1 MSTSL
6 EVPDR
11 LDQVMDGAGLL
22 AGAANI
28 IMQLA
33 HPGVGYGVYESKV
46 ETGQLFRH
54 PIKRTRTTLTYL
66 VVAARGTDEEKA
78 AFRKGVN
85 RAHAKVRSTPDSP
98 VQYNAF
104 DPELQ
109 LWVAACIYRGFE
121 DVNRALHGDLSPAAA
136 EFFYKEG
143 ATFGTTLQVPPEMWP
158 EDRIAFDEY
167 WNQALDKVSIDDTIR
182 EHVLSIARLE
192 FLPAIVSRLFGRLN
206 MFFTNGFLP
215 QQFRDEMHLTWTD
228 KDQKRFDRTLR
239 TIGAVSRRIPVRIR
253 EFPYN
258 LLMFD
263 LRRRMKAGKPLV

>member
-1 MSTSL
+1 MSTSF

-11 LDQVMDGAGLL
+11 LDQAMDGAGLV

-46 ETGQLFRH
+46 ESGQLFRH
-54 PIKRTRTTLTYL
+54 PIKRSRTTLTYL

-78 AFRKGVN
+78 LFRKGVN

-121 DVNRALHGDLSPAAA
+121 DVTRALHGELSPEAS
-136 EFFYKEG
+136 EYFYKEG
-143 ATFGTTLQVPPEMWP
+143 ATFGTTLQVPEDMWP
-158 EDRIAFDEY
+158 ADREAFEEY
-167 WNQALDKVSIDDTIR
+167 WNNALEKVSIDDTIR

-192 FLPAIVSRLFGRLN
+192 FVHPIISRLVGPMNL
-206 MFFTNGFLP
+206 FFTRGFLP
-215 QQFRDEMHLTWTD
+215 QRFRDEMRLTWTD
-228 KDQKRFDRTLR
+228 KDQRRFDRTMS
-239 TIGAVSRRIPVRIR
+239 TVGAVSRRLPAPLR

-258 LLMFD
+258 LLMRD
-263 LRRRMKAGKPLV
+263 LRRRIKTGRALV